1 MVTKYLTI
9 KKPQEFRLPPNNC
22 QKIHTKSFVILVG
35 NTPLQY
41 LPNKENE
48 LNLLDFCRIGITVS
62 KQVSKKA
69 TSRNLIKRR
78 IKNSLKF
85 IIVKYA
91 KNHHD
96 YIIIAKKNIIEEN
109 FQNIY
114 NEIKFAFK
122 KINNQ
127 SHNL

>member
-9 KKPQEFRLPPNNC
+9 KKPQEFKLSLNNC
-22 QKIHTKSFVILVG
+22 QKIHTKSFVILAG
-35 NTPLQY
+35 KTPSRY
-41 LPNKENE
+41 LYNREHE
-48 LNLLDFCRIGITVS
+48 LNLQDFCRVGITVS
-62 KQVSKKA
+62 KQVSKKS

-78 IKNSLKF
+78 IKNSLNS

-91 KNHHD
+91 KNHYD

-127 SHNL
+127 SNKL